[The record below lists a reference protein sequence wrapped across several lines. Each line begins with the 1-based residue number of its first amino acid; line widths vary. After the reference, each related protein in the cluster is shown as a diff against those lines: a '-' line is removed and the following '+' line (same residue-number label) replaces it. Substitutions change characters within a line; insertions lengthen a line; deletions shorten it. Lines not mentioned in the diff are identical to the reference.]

1 MVESGGGTWWLHF
14 AKDSGPARDDGLLAR
29 VGRLGVRLD
38 AGRPLFLDHEGV
50 PHDAGNKFFASGRM
64 RNLTAGTNRQYAFAL
79 RTWFNFLQTR
89 SKEWTGAAEND
100 LFDYRFWRTSALDN
114 PRRISGATWQ
124 GDLAAILAFHD
135 WAADRLGTNRLL
147 PAAQKQAWVGNRVAV
162 RDPRARASAIRAADV
177 KWLSPGAFRLW
188 RDVGIH
194 GKEPG
199 GAEKTRWRP
208 RSQTRDAAFVDG
220 LYRTGLRIQELAS
233 ICLIELPADGAAKAY
248 ATARLAGSC
257 AKGGRSRRY
266 WMGRESLDGMWNY
279 VQTDRAAAILRG
291 LESGL
296 YESLA
301 GRRIVQGITDRG
313 LVRIAEP
320 GGSTVLANLNDLSP
334 ADRSLLFIKGPD
346 GLEDFRE
353 QFGDTW
359 SLVQTMLGHSDV
371 NTTRNIY
378 LEPFIGL
385 RGRGGRFRPPTGS
398 SKPCVPS
405 RTSS

>member
-233 ICLIELPADGAAKAY
+233 ICLIELPTDGAAKAY